1 VATAIGSMP
10 RVSVDGTLG
19 ASALKPRLQRIR
31 DALSEGLIERDVPI
45 RLALLAALA
54 GEHVLLIG
62 PPGTAKS
69 ELARRLRLAFTGQTY
84 FERLLTR
91 FSVPEEL
98 FGPLS
103 IKALEEDKYQRQTDG
118 YLPTAAVA
126 FLDEIF
132 KANSAILTRCS
143 RS

>member
-1 VATAIGSMP
+1 MKT
-10 RVSVDGTLG
+10 DD
-19 ASALKPRLQRIR
+19 LKNKLCVLR
-31 DALSEGLIERDVPI
+31 DSLMTGLIERDTPL
-45 RLALLAALA
+45 RLALLAALT
-54 GEHVLLIG
+54 GEHLLLIG

-69 ELARRLRLAFTGQTY
+69 ELARRLHHAFQNAAY

-91 FSVPEEL
+91 FSTPEEL

-103 IKALEEDKYQRQTDG
+103 IKALEQDRYERQTDG

-132 KANSAILTRCS
+132 KANS
-143 RS
+143 

>member
-1 VATAIGSMP
+1 MHFRILHEDSHLIAIDKPAGFHVHAPEELS
-10 RVSVDGTLG
+10 
-19 ASALKPRLQRIR
+19 LKQRLQRIR
-31 DALSEGLIERDVPI
+31 DALCEGLIERDIPI

-91 FSVPEEL
+91 FSVPL
-98 FGPLS
+98 
-103 IKALEEDKYQRQTDG
+103 
-118 YLPTAAVA
+118 
-126 FLDEIF
+126 
-132 KANSAILTRCS
+132 
-143 RS
+143 

>member
-1 VATAIGSMP
+1 MLAKWGMDTQLL
-10 RVSVDGTLG
+10 RDTL
-19 ASALKPRLQRIR
+19 ADLDRHL
-31 DALSEGLIERDVPI
+31 LERDVPV
-45 RLALLAALA
+45 RLLLLAALA

-69 ELARRLRLAFTGQTY
+69 ALARRLHAAFADAAY

-103 IKALEEDKYQRQTDG
+103 LKALELDRYERLTDG
-118 YLPTAAVA
+118 FPANRAGGFSRRSVQGQLGHSQCLAHAAQ
-126 FLDEIF
+126 
-132 KANSAILTRCS
+132 
-143 RS
+143 